1 MQTKLSPLWIKKTNK
16 PNLSRSFHLLSIS
29 LMFINNCLIVIG
41 QDFTW
46 PTPKNITEVQ
56 AFQKCK
62 TTVEAS
68 IAFQGC
74 KDVPD
79 IGFSVSLDS
88 CVIDIQVFTTNHGF
102 MFHALVTL
110 CQCSHSSCQETLI
123 TIYEQKAFCL
133 GIKLKSFFPLLT
145 DYGRFGLGGWSID
158 CHYSAMS
165 DTAGDKHGAVG
176 QCLWRN
182 NPQPHHHWQSVSQ
195 RMQRSGN
202 MQRQWVYLVLKF
214 IYTLFPYSNTKL
226 GLNTLFDILLLYSWI
241 FLLLNI
247 SA

>member
-1 MQTKLSPLWIKKTNK
+1 
-16 PNLSRSFHLLSIS
+16 
-29 LMFINNCLIVIG
+29 MFINNCLIVIG

-102 MFHALVTL
+102 N
-110 CQCSHSSCQETLI
+110 CSMHWL
-123 TIYEQKAFCL
+123 
-133 GIKLKSFFPLLT
+133 FFVN
-145 DYGRFGLGGWSID
+145 
-158 CHYSAMS
+158 A
-165 DTAGDKHGAVG
+165 A
-176 QCLWRN
+176 
-182 NPQPHHHWQSVSQ
+182 
-195 RMQRSGN
+195 
-202 MQRQWVYLVLKF
+202 
-214 IYTLFPYSNTKL
+214 
-226 GLNTLFDILLLYSWI
+226 ILLVKKL
-241 FLLLNI
+241 
-247 SA
+247 